1 MSTAQINGPQRSYL
15 GQRPGRAELADR
27 CAVVT
32 ELREQAVQVFSE
44 GASKSW
50 WRLRLCRLD
59 QCRYRVHDVKERL
72 PDPVVVAPA
81 KLAEYELAPSST
93 QIVAL
98 EIASA
103 IAGLHAAARRSLIS
117 PKNGSDLSDAWAN
130 R

>member
-1 MSTAQINGPQRSYL
+1 M
-15 GQRPGRAELADR
+15 
-27 CAVVT
+27 
-32 ELREQAVQVFSE
+32 
-44 GASKSW
+44 
-50 WRLRLCRLD
+50 
-59 QCRYRVHDVKERL
+59 
-72 PDPVVVAPA
+72 
-81 KLAEYELAPSST
+81 APSST